1 MRWSGI
7 ARERGRLFV
16 LVCASV
22 LFVGLVA
29 GIGMAL
35 AADESPSPGES
46 KVVLKLGWTNEPDNL
61 NPFVGYEGSSYEV
74 WALNYDM
81 LIGYA
86 AEDGSPEGRIA
97 ESWEVS
103 DDGLTWTF
111 KIREGVKWQDGTPLT
126 ASDVA
131 FSYNV
136 IIDNDLTAYSTY
148 TKNIDHVRAID
159 DTTVEMVCSQPKAN
173 MERLWVYV
181 LPEHIWG
188 KLKNV
193 EKYRME
199 YPIVGSGP
207 FQCAEWK
214 KGNYVKMVKN
224 PGYWG
229 PEPTIDEIYFQYYTN
244 SDTMAQ
250 EVRSGVLD
258 GAVDIPTAQFKTFGD
273 LEGFDAVAYN
283 IFLWEY
289 LSFNCYSEPQSL
301 GDPVLR
307 DVKFRQALNWA
318 VDKQKCVDIAWSGL
332 AVPGTTVIPPDEFP
346 ADWDAHYEPTADET
360 YGFDLDKARQLLDE
374 AGYTDSD
381 GDGVRESKGKPI
393 KLRLWA
399 RSESLSSQNMGKL
412 IAGWFSDIGLKIEF
426 QVMDDG
432 AISDKLYNYDADCA
446 YAPDYDMYIWDFW
459 GYADPG
465 DTLSSFTT
473 DQIEWWND
481 PCWSNA
487 EFDRLAKE
495 QYGEM
500 DPAARLDMIHRMQQI
515 MYVESPEIVV
525 DYPSTLEVVNTDR
538 WEGWTPFMDGG
549 VFYTNYAIDSYLN
562 LKPKAAEEAGGSS
575 ATTAIVVVVVIAVV
589 IALVAWL
596 LLHGRGGH
604 AEEA

>member
-148 TKNIDHVRAID
+148 TKNIDHVRAMD

-307 DVKFRQALNWA
+307 DVEAMDDDFNTPAAIGHLFDFCREINKHLDA
-318 VDKQKCVDIAWSGL
+318 G
-332 AVPGTTVIPPDEFP
+332 GGP
-346 ADWDAHYEPTADET
+346 ADAQLFGET
-360 YGFDLDKARQLLDE
+360 LTSL
-374 AGYTDSD
+374 AGDVL
-381 GDGVRESKGKPI
+381 G
-393 KLRLWA
+393 LRLQQEGSGGVEA
-399 RSESLSSQNMGKL
+399 APFIELLLNLRAALRQKR
-412 IAGWFSDIGLKIEF
+412 EF
-426 QVMDDG
+426 QMADQVRDQLQELGVAIEDG
-432 AISDKLYNYDADCA
+432 
-446 YAPDYDMYIWDFW
+446 
-459 GYADPG
+459 
-465 DTLSSFTT
+465 
-473 DQIEWWND
+473 
-481 PCWSNA
+481 
-487 EFDRLAKE
+487 KE
-495 QYGEM
+495 GT
-500 DPAARLDMIHRMQQI
+500 RWK
-515 MYVESPEIVV
+515 
-525 DYPSTLEVVNTDR
+525 VNR
-538 WEGWTPFMDGG
+538 
-549 VFYTNYAIDSYLN
+549 
-562 LKPKAAEEAGGSS
+562 
-575 ATTAIVVVVVIAVV
+575 
-589 IALVAWL
+589 
-596 LLHGRGGH
+596 
-604 AEEA
+604 